1 MQGSS
6 LRPMPHR
13 TIPLTVQLREH
24 PLIAC
29 CENRC
34 RDVRMAGSA
43 PPGGKTQPPS
53 RPHSFCTSL
62 RPGSVQLLR
71 GRFNYRTPWCS
82 TGPRHSRIAL
92 GYYTR
97 VASHTGEASHP
108 KVDTLGIE
116 PRASHTAGVIPLHHV
131 PICLHPCPA
140 PARAGTD
147 GARLDCH
154 P

>member
-13 TIPLTVQLREH
+13 TIALTVQLREH

-108 KVDTLGIE
+108 KVHTPGIE
-116 PRASHTAGVIPLHHV
+116 PRASRMLSGCDTIT
-131 PICLHPCPA
+131 PCAHLPA
-140 PARAGTD
+140 PMPCT
-147 GARLDCH
+147 GARGPQMAH
-154 P
+154 V